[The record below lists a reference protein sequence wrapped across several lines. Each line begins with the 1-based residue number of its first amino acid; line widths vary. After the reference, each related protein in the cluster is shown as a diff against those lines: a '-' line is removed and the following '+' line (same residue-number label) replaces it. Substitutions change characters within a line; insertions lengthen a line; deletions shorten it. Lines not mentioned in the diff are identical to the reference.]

1 MKSHILLITT
11 TFLILLTACVQ
22 KKEQTSSETKTSI
35 DTLTDIWKLAPEING
50 IEWEVKNPHEDH
62 LEFSGLYVSA
72 IVNYGVDTNGT
83 LMLKK
88 KVVWPMLRTIPND
101 THASLIHDFDKNQS
115 AKIIVENKPIKEE
128 RPYLVTFNGIL
139 SINSKAGDLEIQRV
153 LLPSPDKPLIIEQV
167 TLTNNAD
174 KDLALTIE
182 KLNYEHKT
190 PKDKGVYGVYTIR
203 AYSQGDK
210 KISLKA
216 GKQYTFNQI
225 YIATKNG
232 QNFTINI
239 PNEIQKREAFLN
251 EMRNSLVLET
261 PDSNI
266 NQMFLFAKI
275 RAAESI
281 FATKGGLMHGPGG
294 SRYYAAIWAND
305 QAEYVNPFFPFL
317 GYDKGNESAIN
328 SFRHFAR
335 FMNDEYKPIPSSI
348 IAEGT
353 DIWNGAGDRGD
364 AAMIAYGASR
374 FALAYGHQST
384 ADSLLPL
391 IEWCLSYCEKQML
404 PEGVI
409 ASDCDE
415 LEGRF
420 PAGKANLTTNVLAY
434 GGYIGAAN
442 LLDALN
448 DDTQKAKDYR
458 EKAKTLRSNIEKYFG
473 SQVEGFNTYRYYEG
487 NDKLRSWICIPL
499 TMGIYERKDETL
511 KALLSDK
518 LWTKNGVLTESGAK
532 TFWDRATLYAFRGI
546 LQAGETDLGIKYFKY
561 YTRRRLL
568 GEHVPY
574 AVEAWPEGNQRH
586 LSAESGLYARVIT
599 EGLFGITPTGLN
611 SFTMTPRLP
620 KDWNYMKLTHIK
632 AFNADLDIEVTRKA
646 GVYHVLVRNKG
657 KEILNTDWDGK
668 QAIEVEL

>member
-1 MKSHILLITT
+1 MKLVSFLLFTGI
-11 TFLILLTACVQ
+11 FLLSCSSP
-22 KKEQTSSETKTSI
+22 KKEHNKNVNKIAKI
-35 DTLTDIWKLAPEING
+35 DTLTDIWQLAPEIYG
-50 IEWEVKNPHEDH
+50 IKWDVKNPHEDH

-72 IVNYGVDTNGT
+72 IIQYGADKSGNLV
-83 LMLKK
+83 LKK

-101 THASLIHDFDKNQS
+101 THASLIHDFDKKQS
-115 AKIIVENKPIKEE
+115 AQISIDGQKINEE
-128 RPYLVTFNGIL
+128 KPYLITFNGIL

-153 LLPSPDKPLIIEQV
+153 LSPSPDKPLIVEKI
-167 TLTNNAD
+167 TLKNTSG
-174 KDLALTIE
+174 KDLKVSIE
-182 KLNYEHKT
+182 KLNYEYKT
-190 PKDKGVYGVYTIR
+190 KKDKGVYGVYTIS
-203 AYSQGDK
+203 AYSQGNK
-210 KISLKA
+210 SITLKP
-216 GKQYTFNQI
+216 GEHYTFDQI
-225 YIATKNG
+225 FAASKNG
-232 QNFTINI
+232 QNISATADE
-239 PNEIQKREAFLN
+239 EIQKREAFLS

-275 RAAESI
+275 RGAESI

-305 QAEYVNPFFPFL
+305 QAEYINPFFPFL

-335 FMNDEYKPIPSSI
+335 FMNDEFKPIPSSI

-374 FALAYGHQST
+374 FALAYGDKAT
-384 ADSLLPL
+384 ADTLLPL
-391 IEWCLSYCEKQML
+391 IKWSLEYCEKQML
-404 PEGVI
+404 PEGII
-409 ASDCDE
+409 ASDTDE

-448 DDTQKAKDYR
+448 KEPELAKSYR
-458 EKAKTLRSNIEKYFG
+458 EKAKTLRKNIEKYFG
-473 SQVEGFNTYRYYEG
+473 ANVQGFDTYRYYEG

-518 LWTKNGVLTESGAK
+518 LWTKNGVLTEAGAE

-546 LQAGETDLGIKYFKY
+546 LQAGETDLGMKYFQY
-561 YTRRRLL
+561 YTQKRLL

-611 SFTMTPRLP
+611 TFIMTPRLP
-620 KDWNYMKLTHIK
+620 SDWNKMSLSHIK
-632 AFNADLDIEVTRKA
+632 AFKTDFDINVRRVDGA
-646 GVYHVLVRNKG
+646 YNVVVRNKG
-657 KEILNTDWDGK
+657 EEILNIDWDGK
-668 QAIEVEL
+668 KPISVKL